1 MPIRIKPQV
10 RKNPLSKEVKWY
22 VGIDRQIPMRK
33 EMFLDG
39 VEKRS
44 TLSSADCKGALDAIE
59 YELKQ
64 ALLNG
69 NTVRLGDLGSFSL
82 TVTSEAAD
90 TKANVSAANIK
101 RVRVKFYPSVSLM
114 RDMQPVSK
122 RGKATFV
129 DVTKQQD

>member
-1 MPIRIKPQV
+1 MVLRSVARSQVPIAR
-10 RKNPLSKEVKWY
+10 
-22 VGIDRQIPMRK
+22 
-33 EMFLDG
+33 
-39 VEKRS
+39 
-44 TLSSADCKGALDAIE
+44 KGALDAIE

-69 NTVRLGDLGSFSL
+69 NTVRLGDLGSFSI

-101 RVRVKFYPSVSLM
+101 RVCVKFYPSVSLM

>member
-1 MPIRIKPQV
+1 MAIRIKPQV
-10 RKNPLSKEVKWY
+10 RKNPQTKEIKYY
-22 VGIDRQIPMRK
+22 VGLDRQVPMRK

-59 YELKQ
+59 YEIKQ

-69 NTVRLGDLGSFSL
+69 NTVRLGDLGSFSITL
-82 TVTSEAAD
+82 TSEGVE
-90 TKANVSAANIK
+90 TKSAVTANNIK

-122 RGKATFV
+122 RGMAMFV